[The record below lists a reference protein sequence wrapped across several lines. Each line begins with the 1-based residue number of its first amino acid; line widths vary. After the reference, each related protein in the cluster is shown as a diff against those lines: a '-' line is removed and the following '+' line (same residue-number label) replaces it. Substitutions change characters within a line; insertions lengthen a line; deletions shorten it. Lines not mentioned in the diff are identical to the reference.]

1 MRKIDE
7 LFGFKVLHNQ
17 EEKNYEIFDVPI
29 FPQETIQSK
38 RLYSEIE
45 RYNFLTRDVNF
56 PLKLDITERVVEVE
70 KKVIE
75 FFSMRD
81 LFNVIE
87 RDKNRF
93 INTDTFLKVNLV
105 YENKKSI
112 LTIIYYTISSE
123 GTTEISS
130 LDKLQDFIFITF
142 NKKKFTKKFITPRSS
157 KYGCVCNDIVNI
169 PLIPLLWLDY
179 DSNNNLK
186 YFEHFELIEED
197 QNLPF

>member
-142 NKKKFTKKFITPRSS
+142 NKKKFTIKRAISQKKTAP
-157 KYGCVCNDIVNI
+157 
-169 PLIPLLWLDY
+169 
-179 DSNNNLK
+179 
-186 YFEHFELIEED
+186 
-197 QNLPF
+197 